1 MFVNIFPE
9 SCQLFVMTNISVM
22 KGIASHT
29 VFLTQLLTSV
39 LGSAD
44 RRGCRLFWPQ
54 ITPLPSS
61 GTCRGSCWFT
71 DAGLTS
77 ACVIFWDISSTRT
90 SPSPWCTS
98 GTVSSAAS
106 QLRWENC
113 NEAFKHIW
121 SFFLCLCWIN
131 YACQLSGLVLWWGH
145 GGWPQDHWSKC
156 VSFWLCR
163 SHKACQECL
172 LSNLG
177 TDLVHFVPNRLK
189 VKEMCSLCLEG
200 RVVSRRNN
208 LSVPCWRTVFTTRDN
223 TVCQTFSWY
232 TSTDRLTCVEFSKV
246 EEAEPSA
253 IRHNYALCQADTF
266 SAFKVSFKTFS

>member
-106 QLRWENC
+106 QLR
-113 NEAFKHIW
+113 
-121 SFFLCLCWIN
+121 
-131 YACQLSGLVLWWGH
+131 
-145 GGWPQDHWSKC
+145 
-156 VSFWLCR
+156 
-163 SHKACQECL
+163 
-172 LSNLG
+172 
-177 TDLVHFVPNRLK
+177 
-189 VKEMCSLCLEG
+189 
-200 RVVSRRNN
+200 
-208 LSVPCWRTVFTTRDN
+208 
-223 TVCQTFSWY
+223 
-232 TSTDRLTCVEFSKV
+232 
-246 EEAEPSA
+246 
-253 IRHNYALCQADTF
+253 
-266 SAFKVSFKTFS
+266 